1 MKEEAMRKHET
12 NKKSLHTFSQL
23 IFHDVVR
30 FVCWIESIYKYVMTL
45 IVSFGKWKI
54 SGNWL
59 DWMEKGMAQRAQHK
73 SN

>member
-1 MKEEAMRKHET
+1 MRKRAKRKHET
-12 NKKSLHTFSQL
+12 NKKSLHTFFQL

-54 SGNWL
+54 SGNWP
-59 DWMEKGMAQRAQHK
+59 DWMVKRTAQRAQHK